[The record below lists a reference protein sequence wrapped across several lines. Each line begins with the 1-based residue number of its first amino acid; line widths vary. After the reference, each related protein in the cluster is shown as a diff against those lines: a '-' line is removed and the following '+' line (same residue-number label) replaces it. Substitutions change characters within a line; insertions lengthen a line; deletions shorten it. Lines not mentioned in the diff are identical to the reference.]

1 MGKNA
6 KKGGNDEP
14 ENVDLPQEDELESSL
29 LFGNVTFENIKTWK
43 AKYHKIEIFCMADD
57 PTIGC
62 YIKPISAALLYRLA
76 NNLRRLDSSDIS
88 HIGRTVFANCFL
100 GGSNCLRDPDN
111 INTMSMYASAIDFAS
126 DAVLPHYRTQQA
138 KEVGNWTGDEELVKR
153 FEFLQEMEGKV
164 IALCVGAGDECK
176 YCLLKEPTP
185 NMVSKNLR
193 NTLTDLYLEA
203 GQNVLRECW
212 LEGDESLKTLFT
224 FENIAAAW
232 EAAELVKPLATNRFT
247 M

>member
-1 MGKNA
+1 
-6 KKGGNDEP
+6 
-14 ENVDLPQEDELESSL
+14 
-29 LFGNVTFENIKTWK
+29 
-43 AKYHKIEIFCMADD
+43 
-57 PTIGC
+57 
-62 YIKPISAALLYRLA
+62 
-76 NNLRRLDSSDIS
+76 
-88 HIGRTVFANCFL
+88 
-100 GGSNCLRDPDN
+100 
-111 INTMSMYASAIDFAS
+111 MYASAIDFAS

-176 YCLLKEPTP
+176 YCFIKEPTP